1 MFLVTGLAAAA
12 AGILPAAMV
21 AVTVCACPTWGR
33 RAIAAIMY
41 AMNGARRQIVRA
53 VGPCEVILKSAMFI
67 APRLLAGETGVN
79 GVSWAASSEHVR
91 HSPKTYRDAE
101 QRNRALRAS
110 TSDNVRQR
118 SDVTVCHAR
127 PLRSRTKLSA
137 NYPPIVLCDTQG
149 AVTTTV

>member
-1 MFLVTGLAAAA
+1 
-12 AGILPAAMV
+12 MV

-67 APRLLAGETGVN
+67 APRLLAGETRVN

-110 TSDNVRQR
+110 TASSKHLSIIKTTCGFRLLSCRTDTLIPFIRTAKLLLIGISR
-118 SDVTVCHAR
+118 
-127 PLRSRTKLSA
+127 LRGLRT
-137 NYPPIVLCDTQG
+137 P
-149 AVTTTV
+149 